1 MDDYKDLQGYPLQ
14 AGQGAPFAGRL
25 VDSERN
31 ENGVFVRIPFDMLN
45 NAGLYGANK
54 VEVWG
59 ETDGTIYFRIATRC
73 EICKRG
79 ARLYPLDMGF
89 AKKNI
94 CLECYTSLTGNYPS
108 QETQTTENTTQ
119 TGQP

>member
-45 NAGLYGANK
+45 NAVYMVLIK
-54 VEVWG
+54 
-59 ETDGTIYFRIATRC
+59 
-73 EICKRG
+73 
-79 ARLYPLDMGF
+79 
-89 AKKNI
+89 
-94 CLECYTSLTGNYPS
+94 
-108 QETQTTENTTQ
+108 
-119 TGQP
+119 